1 MDGRTWT
8 LGAAAY
14 IFCWAAQLLGVFL
27 LYEIVYSFTRRW
39 RVSTC
44 ILSSSTTLY

>member
-14 IFCWAAQLLGVFL
+14 IFCWAAQFLGVFL

-44 ILSSSTTLY
+44 ILWRLLVLY